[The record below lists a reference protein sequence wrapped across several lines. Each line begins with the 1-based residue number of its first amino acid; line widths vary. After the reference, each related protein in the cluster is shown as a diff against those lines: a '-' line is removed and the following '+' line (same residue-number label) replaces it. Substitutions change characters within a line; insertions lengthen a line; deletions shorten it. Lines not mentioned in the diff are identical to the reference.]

1 LPLVLPSSNP
11 LRSLAE
17 MAGKVSAD
25 YRSSVMD
32 LLRQDLQTEF
42 EQRGFKVALPEQL
55 DARFTALASDPDSA
69 MRLARE
75 GRLSGAVF
83 VSEIWRWEGE
93 TQKFV
98 RALVDFKLI
107 EVDDGTVLWERRVQR
122 AIPTPSATNLGQA
135 SADAVR
141 AIVRELFAG

>member
-1 LPLVLPSSNP
+1 
-11 LRSLAE
+11 
-17 MAGKVSAD
+17 
-25 YRSSVMD
+25 
-32 LLRQDLQTEF
+32 
-42 EQRGFKVALPEQL
+42 
-55 DARFTALASDPDSA
+55 

-75 GRLSGAVF
+75 GRLSGALF
-83 VSEIWRWEGE
+83 VSEILRWEGE

>member
-1 LPLVLPSSNP
+1 
-11 LRSLAE
+11 
-17 MAGKVSAD
+17 
-25 YRSSVMD
+25 
-32 LLRQDLQTEF
+32 
-42 EQRGFKVALPEQL
+42 
-55 DARFTALASDPDSA
+55 

>member
-1 LPLVLPSSNP
+1 
-11 LRSLAE
+11 
-17 MAGKVSAD
+17 MAGKLSSD

-32 LLRQDLQTEF
+32 VLREDLRTEF
-42 EQRGFKVALPEQL
+42 EQRGFKVALPEQV
-55 DARFTALASDPDSA
+55 DARFTAFASNPDA
-69 MRLARE
+69 AARVARE
-75 GRLSGAVF
+75 GKLSGMLF

-107 EVDDGTVLWERRVQR
+107 QVDDGTVLWQRRVQR

-135 SADAVR
+135 STDAAR
-141 AIVRELFAG
+141 AIVLELFTG